1 MRRENVVLARMGGA
15 CLQRL
20 WRPPLTFTTFHDMFA
35 ASRRVFGGVVWKPY
49 KFNSHKYV
57 GEDIF
62 AANNSLVMVLMTF
75 FHLQTSQ

>member
-1 MRRENVVLARMGGA
+1 
-15 CLQRL
+15 
-20 WRPPLTFTTFHDMFA
+20 MFA